1 MYINLETKGV
11 GKERDRI
18 KMMVT
23 SALNLE
29 VRKSAPL
36 EKVTLM
42 FSEEAWYSNPD
53 LMSWGNEVLFL
64 VMKTNS

>member
-1 MYINLETKGV
+1 
-11 GKERDRI
+11 
-18 KMMVT
+18 MMVT
-23 SALNLE
+23 SALNLK

-53 LMSWGNEVLFL
+53 LISWGNGVTTIPGHE
-64 VMKTNS
+64 N